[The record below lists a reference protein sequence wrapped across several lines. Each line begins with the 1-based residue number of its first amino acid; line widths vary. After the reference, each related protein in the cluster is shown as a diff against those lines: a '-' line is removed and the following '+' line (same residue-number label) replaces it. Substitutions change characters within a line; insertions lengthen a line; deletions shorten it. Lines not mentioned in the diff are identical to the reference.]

1 MLPRRPRGML
11 CRVLDIRATA
21 PRAGSSRGL
30 RAFGCGVQQLTL
42 PRYASRHGTMVAN
55 ERWMRGDAHQ
65 RVIWKCGSS
74 SMMAVQTTHG
84 TCMFPTERCTH
95 YRGYDADIM
104 CYVSLWVYDALAD
117 ATCSLVECAQGDAWR
132 PPSGAAS
139 ATRRP
144 GGALRP
150 VGRGEPGHP

>member
-1 MLPRRPRGML
+1 MDVWEPLPLNLWVP
-11 CRVLDIRATA
+11 CWY
-21 PRAGSSRGL
+21 AGHVS
-30 RAFGCGVQQLTL
+30 
-42 PRYASRHGTMVAN
+42 GT
-55 ERWMRGDAHQ
+55 
-65 RVIWKCGSS
+65 
-74 SMMAVQTTHG
+74 SMKARQATHG
-84 TCMFPTERCTH
+84 TCVIPTERCAH